1 MLVFADVEFFVIVT
15 VVVVMMFVSVLVV
28 MDELM
33 VMGVSVIMGGFMV
46 MGVIVSVLVGG
57 RGQRR
62 GRGRPSAEENV
73 GKIACRGGKHELDR
87 EDDADGEKLCCQES
101 SARART
107 SRASSLVAMNT
118 ARRVPRVMRRVRRAC
133 PPSPKSRIRG

>member
-1 MLVFADVEFFVIVT
+1 DVEFFVIVT

-62 GRGRPSAEENV
+62 RNHPSAEENV
-73 GKIACRGGKHELDR
+73 GKIPRRNGKHELDR
-87 EDDADGEKLCCQES
+87 KDDADGEKLLLPGKLCKGEDEQGFVVGRNEHG
-101 SARART
+101 
-107 SRASSLVAMNT
+107 
-118 ARRVPRVMRRVRRAC
+118 
-133 PPSPKSRIRG
+133 KEG